1 MTTDD
6 SAKVIRLVREV
17 DRLRH
22 DLATEQTRSGALK
35 MQNDRLRKAVVALRR
50 QQPAGASGTFPPFSL
65 GVGDCGKVADARGQ
79 GMVFEPTD
87 EERILV
93 ERLTGL
99 MVPQAEIARD
109 WIKPPI
115 DGKTLRKH
123 FRVEL
128 SRGRVRT
135 YARIKAQLMRAA
147 ENGNV
152 RAQVYLMERFFAD
165 LHPRAPA
172 ELPALPPPFVGGSP
186 VRIVYEIPDN
196 GRDPPLLLDA
206 KAR

>member
-1 MTTDD
+1 MADD
-6 SAKVIRLVREV
+6 
-17 DRLRH
+17 
-22 DLATEQTRSGALK
+22 
-35 MQNDRLRKAVVALRR
+35 
-50 QQPAGASGTFPPFSL
+50 
-65 GVGDCGKVADARGQ
+65 RGQ
-79 GMVFEPTD
+79 GMEFQPTD

-109 WIKPPI
+109 WIKLPI

-123 FRVEL
+123 FRTEL
-128 SRGRVRT
+128 TRGRLRT
-135 YARIKAQLMRAA
+135 YARLKAQLMRSA
-147 ENGNV
+147 EGGNV

-172 ELPALPPPFVGGSP
+172 DLPALPAPMPFTEGERP

-196 GRDPPLLLDA
+196 GRGPPMLDS
-206 KAR
+206 KAM